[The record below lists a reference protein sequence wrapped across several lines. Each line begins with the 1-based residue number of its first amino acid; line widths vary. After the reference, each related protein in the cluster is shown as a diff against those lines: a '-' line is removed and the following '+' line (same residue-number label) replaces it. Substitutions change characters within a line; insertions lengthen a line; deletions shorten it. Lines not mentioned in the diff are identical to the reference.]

1 MIKFRALLPVPEAK
15 IAILLFIV
23 AAIFRFSTPKKFH
36 LEEFY
41 PKNLHKTNKSVQFL
55 INSVGNIFFVCRK
68 YIPLHYKNKKVNLSL
83 PDAAE
88 NLTENEV
95 KDAMNEMC
103 EANLFVKE
111 EVDQYQTPL
120 SAQYVERTVTSV
132 FDDSEKN

>member
-1 MIKFRALLPVPEAK
+1 MTTTKTLRLTF
-15 IAILLFIV
+15 
-23 AAIFRFSTPKKFH
+23 
-36 LEEFY
+36 
-41 PKNLHKTNKSVQFL
+41 KND
-55 INSVGNIFFVCRK
+55 
-68 YIPLHYKNKKVNLSL
+68 KNKKVNLSL

-111 EVDQYQTPL
+111 EVDQYQAPL
-120 SAQYVERTVTSV
+120 SAQYVERTVISV

>member
-1 MIKFRALLPVPEAK
+1 MSQWNRWKSWCGNTIR
-15 IAILLFIV
+15 
-23 AAIFRFSTPKKFH
+23 RR
-36 LEEFY
+36 
-41 PKNLHKTNKSVQFL
+41 KNSA
-55 INSVGNIFFVCRK
+55 GC
-68 YIPLHYKNKKVNLSL
+68 YAKNKKVNLSL

-111 EVDQYQTPL
+111 EVDQYQAPL

>member
-1 MIKFRALLPVPEAK
+1 MTTTKTLKLTF
-15 IAILLFIV
+15 
-23 AAIFRFSTPKKFH
+23 
-36 LEEFY
+36 
-41 PKNLHKTNKSVQFL
+41 KNSKA
-55 INSVGNIFFVCRK
+55 
-68 YIPLHYKNKKVNLSL
+68 KKVNLSL

-88 NLTENEV
+88 NLTEEEI
-95 KDAMNEMC
+95 KTAMNEMC

>member
-1 MIKFRALLPVPEAK
+1 M
-15 IAILLFIV
+15 AIFLFILT
-23 AAIFRFSTPKKFH
+23 AMFRFPASKKFH
-36 LEEFY
+36 LGEFCS
-41 PKNLHKTNKSVQFL
+41 KNMHKTDKSVQFL
-55 INSVGNIFFVCRK
+55 RNSAGNIFFVCRK